1 VIAAEVGHLEL
12 AYDYFAEAA
21 LVDLHDLAA
30 NTHNGVHIASLAG
43 AWAAAVVGFGGMR
56 DHGGALT
63 FAPRLPA
70 RLNRLAFRLLFRG
83 RRLKVEVTKENASY
97 LLLEGDPLE
106 IAHHGESVTAS
117 RAGPVTREIPPAPVW
132 PAPSQPPGREPV
144 RRGIEAPL
152 VTDT

>member
-1 VIAAEVGHLEL
+1 VA
-12 AYDYFAEAA
+12 
-21 LVDLHDLAA
+21 
-30 NTHNGVHIASLAG
+30 
-43 AWAAAVVGFGGMR
+43 GFGGMR

-70 RLNRLAFRLLFRG
+70 RLERLAFRLLFRG

-97 LLLEGDPLE
+97 VLLDGDPLE
-106 IAHHGESVTAS
+106 IAHHGETITVAK
-117 RAGPVTREIPPAPVW
+117 GEPVTYAVPPAAVRPV
-132 PAPSQPPGREPV
+132 PSQPAGREPT